1 MKQIFRK
8 IVVVILVP
16 LLAGCTG
23 NFEEYNTDHYKIYKA
38 DPSTLLKAMIET
50 MINIQQNDS
59 QYMDQMVGTLGG
71 YFTITNRWGGTNFDT
86 FNQSDS
92 WNAIPWEKAFTR
104 IYGNFFQVQEATN
117 ATGHFYAMARL
128 VRAVTMLRIIDCY
141 GPMPYSKVKKGDF
154 YVAYDSQEEVY
165 KYIMEDCEY
174 AANVLYTYS
183 IDTSGNRPLGGNDPV
198 YNGDYSKWAKLAN
211 SVRLR
216 VAVRIGKVFSK
227 MASQHA
233 QAAITSKAGLIEANE
248 DNAMLSCGSQTNP
261 YYLAANTWG
270 ELRANA
276 SIVDY
281 MSGYNDPRLG
291 KYFTKSTF
299 SGYTDKYI
307 GMRSGTAG
315 FSKDDVKG
323 YSKPAYEVD
332 SKLMIFCAAE
342 TAFLRAEGVLNGW
355 SMGGKAKDFYN
366 QGITLSMA
374 QYGVS
379 GDTYINN
386 TELIPGEHSGDP
398 RGSIYNYTPKTK
410 ITIAWD
416 ESATDEQK
424 LERIITQKWIANYPL
439 GLEAWAEYR
448 RTGYPELFPCI
459 DNLSSVVTDKVRG
472 MRRLRYPY
480 TEAQN
485 NSQNY
490 QNGVALLGGGPDDE
504 TTDLVFGKK
513 N

>member
-1 MKQIFRK
+1 
-8 IVVVILVP
+8 
-16 LLAGCTG
+16 
-23 NFEEYNTDHYKIYKA
+23 
-38 DPSTLLKAMIET
+38 
-50 MINIQQNDS
+50 
-59 QYMDQMVGTLGG
+59 
-71 YFTITNRWGGTNFDT
+71 
-86 FNQSDS
+86 
-92 WNAIPWEKAFTR
+92 
-104 IYGNFFQVQEATN
+104 
-117 ATGHFYAMARL
+117 
-128 VRAVTMLRIIDCY
+128 
-141 GPMPYSKVKKGDF
+141 
-154 YVAYDSQEEVY
+154 
-165 KYIMEDCEY
+165 
-174 AANVLYTYS
+174 
-183 IDTSGNRPLGGNDPV
+183 
-198 YNGDYSKWAKLAN
+198 
-211 SVRLR
+211 
-216 VAVRIGKVFSK
+216 
-227 MASQHA
+227 
-233 QAAITSKAGLIEANE
+233 
-248 DNAMLSCGSQTNP
+248 
-261 YYLAANTWG
+261 
-270 ELRANA
+270 
-276 SIVDY
+276 
-281 MSGYNDPRLG
+281 
-291 KYFTKSTF
+291 
-299 SGYTDKYI
+299 
-307 GMRSGTAG
+307 MRSGTAG